1 MSKITITLID
11 DRLNEYLK
19 RAEELSAQGK
29 FDHALAFLYR
39 GLSLA
44 EVLGDEKYLKKIKL
58 GIIQAHHDQGQAD
71 QVIEWCDLSLKDSLE
86 PGEAATLLEFTAFNL
101 MRKGLYKQAEAL
113 ILPLEKDSDPAIQ
126 LIAYQILGVLYLQ
139 LWKYLQCLTLEKA
152 EEYLK
157 KAQKLVDKEDKL
169 MQSKIHFYTA
179 SYMIEDGLF
188 FYAKEQLQAALD
200 LVDSE
205 ITQIHIYNELGR
217 ASIKLME
224 YGEAADYL
232 DKAHVLATRYSYHY
246 RANYN
251 IFYRGMLYM
260 ENCQVENACSHFLTS
275 LYEFLRRKQ
284 YPEVS
289 QVYFLLSQLFQAQ
302 NPERAASYLEKYNS
316 YRNML
321 ELRNA
326 VDSDA
331 VSRAK
336 ELYKWINS

>member
-1 MSKITITLID
+1 MSKINVTLID
-11 DRLNEYLK
+11 DRLNDYLK

-44 EVLGDEKYLKKIKL
+44 EVLGDEKYLKKIKFK
-58 GIIQAHHDQGQAD
+58 IVQAHHDQGQAD
-71 QVIEWCDLSLKDSLE
+71 QVIEWCDLSLEDSLE
-86 PGEAATLLEFTAFNL
+86 PLEAATLLEIAALNL
-101 MRKGLYKQAEAL
+101 MRKGLYRQAEAL
-113 ILPLEKDSDPAIQ
+113 ILPMESDPNPAIQ
-126 LIAYQILGVLYLQ
+126 LIAYQILGILNLH

-157 KAQKLVDKEDKL
+157 KAQKIADKEDKL
-169 MQSKIHFYTA
+169 IQSKLNFYMAT
-179 SYMIEDGLF
+179 YMIEDGLF
-188 FYAKEQLQAALD
+188 FYAKEQLQAALQLID
-200 LVDSE
+200 DE

-217 ASIKLME
+217 ACIKLME
-224 YGEAADYL
+224 YDEAANYL
-232 DKAHVLATRYSYHY
+232 DIAHTLATKFSYQY
-246 RANYN
+246 RLNYN

-260 ENCQVENACSHFLTS
+260 EHSQVENACSHCLTA

-284 YPEVS
+284 YPEVL
-289 QVYFLLSQLFQAQ
+289 QVYLLLSQLFQSQ

-321 ELRNA
+321 DLRNT
-326 VDSDA
+326 VDSDT